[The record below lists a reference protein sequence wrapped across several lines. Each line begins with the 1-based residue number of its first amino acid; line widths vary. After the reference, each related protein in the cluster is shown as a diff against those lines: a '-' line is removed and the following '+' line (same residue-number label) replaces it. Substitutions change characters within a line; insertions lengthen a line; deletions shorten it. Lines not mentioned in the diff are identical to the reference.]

1 MKQIFGK
8 MGLGRGW
15 TGIAGTVLAAG
26 LWLGGT
32 VETPSAQRI
41 RLGTIVPKGS
51 SYYNHLMQMGQEW
64 RKAPDGG
71 AQLTIYPDGRMGG
84 EEEMIRR
91 IRNGQLQAGLLTTV
105 GISKIEPAVG
115 GLQSMPMMF
124 RNLDEVDYIGR
135 ILQPELEKNLENK
148 GFVVLFWT
156 DTGWIRFFSTE
167 PVLYPDDLRQLKI
180 WSWAG
185 NPAQVD
191 IYKKAGFTPVPLE
204 TKDIVLSFQT
214 KAVSAIPMPATP
226 AMASQLDQLAPHML
240 ELNWAPLIG
249 AAIVDKDVWEKISP
263 RDRLF
268 IRAAAEK
275 AGQAMKSDARREAVE
290 SVEAMVKR
298 GLTVHEVTPE
308 IEAKWREAAQSAY
321 PEIRGRLVPEEIVDR
336 VQALLVEY
344 REKHSSAP

>member
-1 MKQIFGK
+1 MMKQRFNAT
-8 MGLGRGW
+8 GLGRYGA
-15 TGIAGTVLAAG
+15 GIALAAWMVSAG
-26 LWLGGT
+26 A
-32 VETPSAQRI
+32 SDAAAAQRL

-71 AQLTIYPDGRMGG
+71 AQLTVYPDGRMGG

-105 GISKIEPAVG
+105 GISKIEPAVA

-124 RNLDEVDYIGR
+124 RSLEEVDYIGR
-135 ILQPELEKNLENK
+135 ILQPELERSLADK

-156 DTGWIRFFSTE
+156 DTGWIRFFSSE
-167 PVLYPDDLRQLKI
+167 PVLYPDDLRRLKI

-226 AMASQLDQLAPHML
+226 AMASQLDELAPHML
-240 ELNWAPLIG
+240 NLKWAPLIG
-249 AAIVDKDVWEKISP
+249 AAIVDKDAWEKLSS
-263 RDRLF
+263 RDRAHMLKS
-268 IRAAAEK
+268 AAE
-275 AGQAMKSDARREAVE
+275 AGQLMKDDGRQEAKE

-308 IEAKWREAAQSAY
+308 IEDKWREAAQSAY
-321 PEIRGRLVPEEIVDR
+321 PEIRGRLVPEEVVDR
-336 VQALLVEY
+336 VQRLLAEY
-344 REKHSSAP
+344 RSKNNPAP